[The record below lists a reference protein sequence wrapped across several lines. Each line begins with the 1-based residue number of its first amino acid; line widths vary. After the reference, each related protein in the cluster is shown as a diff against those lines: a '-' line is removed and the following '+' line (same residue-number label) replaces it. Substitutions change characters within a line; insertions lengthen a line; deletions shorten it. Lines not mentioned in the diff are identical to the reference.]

1 MSLLT
6 LTLNP
11 KLEPA
16 LSSGHPWVYRNHLP
30 KHALQTGDWVR
41 VEAGSAHRIGLYDD
55 ESAIALR
62 LFSSE
67 SVPDRDFIEAKVKDA
82 LKLREAFINPE
93 VTNAYRLLFG
103 EGDFLPGVT
112 VDLYERYA
120 ALQTYAKSVEVIV
133 PDIVKA
139 LSKHLK
145 LRGIVRKTQ
154 NGLDVLYGRR
164 PPPELTVK
172 ENGLDLIA
180 NLYKGQKTGLFL
192 DHRDNRATLE
202 RVCEGKT
209 VLNLFSYTGAFSL
222 YAARSGAA
230 HVTSVDVANAAN
242 KDAARNFA
250 TNGFAPDA
258 HEFVTADCFDLLN
271 KYIEE
276 KRQFDVV
283 VLDPPSL
290 ARNKKSKFAAL
301 RAYKKLNTSALRC
314 VKPGGLLA
322 SASCTSQ
329 VSPEDFKGVLG
340 DAARDANARLQIVHE
355 AGHAPDHPVPASF
368 PEGRYLKFVM
378 GRVLPGA

>member
-1 MSLLT
+1 MPLSTLSLS
-6 LTLNP
+6 P

-16 LSSGHPWVYRNHLP
+16 LASDHPWVYRNHLP
-30 KHALQTGDWVR
+30 KHSLRTGDWVR
-41 VEAGSAHRIGLYDD
+41 VEAGSAHRVGLYDD
-55 ESAIALR
+55 GGAIALR
-62 LFSSE
+62 LFSKE
-67 SVPDRDFIEAKVKDA
+67 QVPDRAFVEARVEDA
-82 LKLREAFINPE
+82 LALREAFTDQE

-120 ALQTYAKSVEVIV
+120 VLQTYAKSVEVIV
-133 PDIVKA
+133 PDVVKA

-145 LRGIVRKTQ
+145 LRGIVQKTS
-154 NGLDVLYGRR
+154 NGLDALYGKL
-164 PPPELTVK
+164 PPPELTIK

-180 NLYKGQKTGLFL
+180 NLYEGQKTGLFL

-202 RVCEGKT
+202 RVCEDKT

-222 YAARSGAA
+222 YAARGGAA
-230 HVTSVDVANAAN
+230 QMTSVDVADAAN
-242 KDAARNFA
+242 RDAERNFA
-250 TNGFAPDA
+250 MNGFSGQE
-258 HEFVTADCFDLLN
+258 HEFVTADCFDLLETYA
-271 KYIEE
+271 KE

-301 RAYKKLNTSALRC
+301 RAYKKLNALALRC

-340 DAARDANARLQIVHE
+340 DAASSANVRLQIVHE

-378 GRVLPGA
+378 GRSLPGA